1 MRQPPGQ
8 EPQEESHL
16 GTQAS
21 DRHDTPRG
29 SMPGHQYLA
38 TPKLCTP
45 LTTAG
50 RTPRGRGGEAEMY
63 PMWENMRYPMVFGR
77 GIPPEGGPSSTPL
90 GPPGPPSL
98 TLQVR
103 GRRRPRLGG
112 GLFSLPQVAT
122 GIDVET
128 GTAPPHG
135 RGPLFASQRSP
146 PESTSSGTRRPRMRG
161 GLFSLP
167 QVATSVDFGKDWRR
181 VTLPPASLRAFH
193 RSRLSCRAAPRLRTR
208 SQIQVRDGLRRE
220 ELGAARQVPSASLRA
235 FLL

>member
-63 PMWENMRYPMVFGR
+63 PMWENMRYPMIFGR
-77 GIPPEGGPSSTPL
+77 GIPPEGGPRPLPWAPQVLRLSPFRCAGGGAPAWAGASFRFPRSPPEST
-90 GPPGPPSL
+90 S
-98 TLQVR
+98 R
-103 GRRRPRLGG
+103 RARRPRMGG
-112 GLFSLPQVAT
+112 GLFSLPRGHHRNRLQV
-122 GIDVET
+122 GH
-128 GTAPPHG
+128 GAPACAG
-135 RGPLFASQRSP
+135 ASFRFPRSP
-146 PESTSSGTRRPRMRG
+146 PASTSGRTGAASRCPRQAS
-161 GLFSLP
+161 GLFTAAGS
-167 QVATSVDFGKDWRR
+167 A
-181 VTLPPASLRAFH
+181 
-193 RSRLSCRAAPRLRTR
+193 AAPRP
-208 SQIQVRDGLRRE
+208 G
-220 ELGAARQVPSASLRA
+220 
-235 FLL
+235 

>member
-8 EPQEESHL
+8 EPQEESHP

-21 DRHDTPRG
+21 DRHNTPRG

-63 PMWENMRYPMVFGR
+63 PMWGKHALPDDFREGDTPR
-77 GIPPEGGPSSTPL
+77 GGPSSTPL

-128 GTAPPHG
+128 GPAPPHG
-135 RGPLFASQRSP
+135 RGPLSASQGSL
-146 PESTSSGTRRPRMRG
+146 PESTS
-161 GLFSLP
+161 
-167 QVATSVDFGKDWRR
+167 
-181 VTLPPASLRAFH
+181 
-193 RSRLSCRAAPRLRTR
+193 
-208 SQIQVRDGLRRE
+208 
-220 ELGAARQVPSASLRA
+220 
-235 FLL
+235 